1 MSNPSMFLERARK
14 MLSDE
19 YTQAHTSEYNTWL
32 ANHKNAWMQP
42 HVVVPFPPFIV
53 NAALAPFKSTVSSPT
68 ESDIVARA
76 TELYNQSNPE
86 PVPTAA
92 VAEPVVPIVAAVAAP
107 DVVEQEPTFEDLVAD
122 PVVETVVEVQQVQE
136 EEPVEETTVA
146 EPVIE
151 EAPPPTSGKLLS
163 PALDIDTET
172 KIHNIF
178 KPVDN
183 KLFKDPEFK
192 SVTEDLDV
200 IPQPMEELAKVD
212 ASGNSSS
219 SFFQKLKDKWITK

>member
-19 YTQAHTSEYNTWL
+19 YVEKHNSEYNYWL
-32 ANHKNAWMQP
+32 SNHKNAWMQP
-42 HVVVPFPPFIV
+42 HMIVPFPPFVV

-68 ESDIVARA
+68 EADIVARA

-86 PVPTAA
+86 PVRPAPVVEPIVPMIAA
-92 VAEPVVPIVAAVAAP
+92 VASPEMT
-107 DVVEQEPTFEDLVAD
+107 EPTFEDLVAD
-122 PVVETVVEVQQVQE
+122 PVVKPAVEVEAVEAVDEQPTIAEPEV
-136 EEPVEETTVA
+136 EEP
-146 EPVIE
+146 
-151 EAPPPTSGKLLS
+151 APPASGKLLS
-163 PALDIDTET
+163 PILDTET
-172 KIHNIF
+172 KIQNIF

-183 KLFKDPEFK
+183 KLFKDPKFQ

-200 IPQPMEELAKVD
+200 IPQPMEELAKVS
-212 ASGNSSS
+212 ASGNLLSS